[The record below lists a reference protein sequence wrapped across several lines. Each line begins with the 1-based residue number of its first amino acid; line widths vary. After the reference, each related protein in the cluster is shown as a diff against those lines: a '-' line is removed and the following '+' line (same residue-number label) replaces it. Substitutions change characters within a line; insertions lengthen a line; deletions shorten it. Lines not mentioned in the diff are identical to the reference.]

1 MLHDFSSLQ
10 NKGSSPLYQA
20 AARGHEA
27 VVKVLLDSGS
37 NVNQADLEGTP
48 PLYIAAE
55 RGHEAVVKV
64 LLSNGA
70 NVHQADKEGDF
81 PLSGA
86 AYWGHVAV
94 VTLLLKNGADVNQR
108 DSKGKSSLHDAALRG
123 HEDIVKVLL
132 SNGANVN
139 QVNNDRK
146 KPIDVAKT
154 QKIKD
159 ILYAHMK
166 KKLQEEQQPVDE
178 SLWFQAAQ
186 QGDLAL
192 IQQGINDKIDVNCRD
207 SESRTAV
214 WWAAEKGHLQL
225 VEYFIAQHADL
236 SIADVSAYEVFL
248 STPTPL
254 TSTLIPYVA

>member
-70 NVHQADKEGDF
+70 DENQANNEG
-81 PLSGA
+81 
-86 AYWGHVAV
+86 
-94 VTLLLKNGADVNQR
+94 
-108 DSKGKSSLHDAALRG
+108 
-123 HEDIVKVLL
+123 
-132 SNGANVN
+132 
-139 QVNNDRK
+139 K
-146 KPIDVAKT
+146 KTFDVAKT

-225 VEYFIAQHADL
+225 VEYLITQHADL
-236 SIADVSAYEVFL
+236 SIANVSAYEVFL

-254 TSTLIPYVA
+254 STNEVFLSTPLIHILTPLTSTLTPLTHTLPKQHLLLPY